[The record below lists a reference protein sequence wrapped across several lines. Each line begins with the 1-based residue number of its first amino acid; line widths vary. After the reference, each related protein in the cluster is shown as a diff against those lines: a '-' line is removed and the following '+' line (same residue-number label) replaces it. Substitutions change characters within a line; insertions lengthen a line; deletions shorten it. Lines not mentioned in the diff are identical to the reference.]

1 MFMAQF
7 KQRCWRLCHQTG
19 TKALHTQQAI
29 RYSLKLRLI
38 LLFWLLAFGVGFLF
52 WGGMQKAF
60 SIGWR
65 EAARPLLMDYVDRLT
80 AELGTPPNPERAAA
94 LVAQLP
100 ITLRIDGPQVQWQSH
115 PTLSGRELT
124 PERTGTPRVLERMT
138 ADGHRI
144 EWGLSAEAFT
154 HRPRLAWLVLLG
166 LLILTAWA
174 YVMVRRWLRPLD
186 DIGAGAERFGAGQ
199 FDAPIPIP
207 HAHAP
212 DELGQ
217 LAHTINVMGQDIHQ
231 MLEAKRSLLLA
242 ISHELRSPLTRAR
255 LHAELLPESADLQI
269 QRDGL
274 MRDLDTMAQLIN
286 DLLES
291 ERLSGHHRVL
301 HREWTAVAEL
311 VQQMLFE
318 DAVLQRIAQ
327 TTSPASLASH
337 TSSPD
342 TSTPRPLADVHIAP
356 DMPALCHLDP
366 QRVRV
371 LLRNLLLN
379 ALRYG
384 QGLAHPPEI
393 ELTWVAASS
402 QQATEGG
409 MVHIRLRDFG
419 PGVEAAQL
427 PHLGQAF
434 YRPDSARSRETG
446 GVGLG
451 LYLCRLIAQ
460 AHGGEMEIRNAHPGL
475 EVRVSLRC
483 EGDCERD

>member
-1 MFMAQF
+1 MYA
-7 KQRCWRLCHQTG
+7 R
-19 TKALHTQQAI
+19 QAI
-29 RYSLKLRLI
+29 RHSLKLRLI
-38 LLFWLLAFGVGFLF
+38 LLFWVLAFSVGFLF

-80 AELGTPPNPERAAA
+80 ADLGTPPDPERAAA
-94 LVAQLP
+94 LLAKLP

-115 PTLSGRELT
+115 PVTSGRES
-124 PERTGTPRVLERMT
+124 PFERAGGTQRVLERTT

-154 HRPRLAWLVLLG
+154 HRPRLAWLILLG

-199 FDAPIPIP
+199 FDLPIPIR

-217 LAHTINVMGQDIHQ
+217 LAQTINVMGQDIHQ
-231 MLEAKRSLLLA
+231 MLEAKRALLLA

-255 LHAELLPESADLQI
+255 LHTELLPETTELQI
-269 QRDGL
+269 QRAGL
-274 MRDLDTMAQLIN
+274 MRDLDIMAQLIN

-301 HREWTAVAEL
+301 HREWTAVGEL
-311 VQQMLFE
+311 IQQMLSE
-318 DAVLQRIAQ
+318 DPVLQRLAHTVRQ
-327 TTSPASLASH
+327 ASATDVGAERL
-337 TSSPD
+337 
-342 TSTPRPLADVHIAP
+342 PLAYVRVAP
-356 DMPALCHLDP
+356 DVPALCHLDT

-371 LLRNLLLN
+371 LLRNLLFN

-384 QGLAHPPEI
+384 QGLESPPDLDVRWTASPSEEHAHE
-393 ELTWVAASS
+393 
-402 QQATEGG
+402 G
-409 MVHIRLRDFG
+409 MVHISLRDFG
-419 PGVEAAQL
+419 PGVEAHQL
-427 PHLGQAF
+427 IHLGQAF

-460 AHGGEMEIRNAHPGL
+460 AHGGDIEFRNASPGL
-475 EVRVSLRC
+475 AVQVRLRC
-483 EGDCERD
+483 DSCGSSTKA